1 MSYISQNA
9 VIHDN
14 VKIGSNVTI
23 KDFTVIYPGT
33 IIEDNVEIM
42 EGAVIGRIPK
52 GAKAT
57 ARKTIEEYK
66 L

>member
-23 KDFTVIYPGT
+23 KDFAVIYPSTYNRGQC
-33 IIEDNVEIM
+33 
-42 EGAVIGRIPK
+42 
-52 GAKAT
+52 
-57 ARKTIEEYK
+57 
-66 L
+66 